1 MSWSPRKNI
10 SAYANPASVTAIM
23 RARAGG
29 REYHGRAPSAAPVL
43 SPAEAAEPD
52 SSPAEAAEP
61 ALPSAEVAVTD
72 RAPADNSAVFSVGPV
87 PAVPAEDPASD
98 REDAADSAECA
109 PSSKVPA
116 PSSEAPAASSVEP
129 VLVHSAGR
137 PLLSNAHR
145 HRDRRALE
153 SEGLTQAAGD
163 EPPVAVVEETGGEQH
178 ELRRTRLRLRAEE
191 DARLLAA
198 AHGVRIGGDQLT
210 E

>member
-1 MSWSPRKNI
+1 
-10 SAYANPASVTAIM
+10 M

-87 PAVPAEDPASD
+87 PAVPAEDPASA
-98 REDAADSAECA
+98 REDAAASADAAASPQGRA
-109 PSSKVPA
+109 PSPKVPA

-129 VLVHSAGR
+129 VLSDCSSSFTQRARRFSRMRIDTSIGV
-137 PLLSNAHR
+137 PLNPKVS
-145 HRDRRALE
+145 RR
-153 SEGLTQAAGD
+153 
-163 EPPVAVVEETGGEQH
+163 
-178 ELRRTRLRLRAEE
+178 RRVMNRR
-191 DARLLAA
+191 
-198 AHGVRIGGDQLT
+198 
-210 E
+210 